1 MSATYTWPRR
11 DRTVARTATASLPS
25 GSKGLSPRNMPNGPP
40 AIQIPPPARLIDSA
54 TCSTARGVVAV
65 GVGPLLPSCHPHGP
79 ELGIFWYQCCRCK
92 NSS

>member
-40 AIQIPPPARLIDSA
+40 AIQIPAPARLIDSA
-54 TCSTARGVVAV
+54 TCSTARGRRWVRYCHRVILM
-65 GVGPLLPSCHPHGP
+65 GPS
-79 ELGIFWYQCCRCK
+79 
-92 NSS
+92 